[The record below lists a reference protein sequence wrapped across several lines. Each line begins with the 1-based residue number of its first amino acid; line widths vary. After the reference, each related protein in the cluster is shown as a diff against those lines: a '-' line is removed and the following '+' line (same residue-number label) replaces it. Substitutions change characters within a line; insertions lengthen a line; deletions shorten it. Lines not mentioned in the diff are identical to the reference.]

1 MQKSFSYNKYR
12 KFTMS
17 IDFTV
22 EPIDE
27 KPKRAGW
34 GRKGSK
40 YTPIIEAFLDSGHEL
55 VRVDGTGKEANSL
68 ALTLKKLINKRGDSV
83 KVSVRN
89 GKVYL
94 EK

>member
-1 MQKSFSYNKYR
+1 
-12 KFTMS
+12 MS
-17 IDFTV
+17 IDFSV
-22 EPIDE
+22 EPVDE
-27 KPKRAGW
+27 KPKHTSR

-55 VRVDGTGKEANSL
+55 VKVDDTGKDANYL
-68 ALTLKKLINKRGDSV
+68 ALILKKLIKKRGDSI
-83 KVSVRN
+83 KISVRN